1 MNVPKQTN
9 HSSKFANGQKI
20 HDFRSL
26 LGLTQL
32 ELAMKIDCSERLVR
46 KMEKN
51 GTVSIKS
58 LSLLYSFLTTQ
69 SIELSLADL
78 VSKPSNTLEVA
89 KQWFGE
95 RFIERKKEADQ
106 KWFSRALT
114 PSNCTASKL
123 EVLEQFAN
131 AGEISVDMVLNHEQN
146 VAVNFHVKLNEK
158 SAQDPS
164 GSVWLSVDNEKI
176 TRLHVMLDS
185 EFEWGEV

>member
-1 MNVPKQTN
+1 MNS

-20 HDFRSL
+20 HDFRCL

-51 GTVSIKS
+51 GTVSLKS
-58 LSLLYSFLTTQ
+58 VSLLHSYLRTQ
-69 SIELSLADL
+69 GIELSLTDL
-78 VSKPSNTLEVA
+78 FSEPSNALEVA

-106 KWFSRALT
+106 KWFSGALT
-114 PSNCTASKL
+114 PSSSTASKL
-123 EVLEQFAN
+123 EVLEQFAA
-131 AGEISVDMVLNHEQN
+131 AGEISVGMVLNHEQN
-146 VAVNFHVKLNEK
+146 AAVNFHVKLSEK

-164 GSVWLSVDNEKI
+164 GSIWLSINNEKI